1 MFEGITIDSRTVG
14 STIYGIT
21 YTKNTGKRQ
30 LEKNWSVSGSAG
42 MELMPMLYIAVV
54 REGTVVGHV
63 PRRIS
68 RVCSL
73 FIRRGGVIRCCVT
86 DRRRYSSDL
95 PQEGLEIPCLLSFEL
110 PTYTSQPNVKFI
122 VT

>member
-1 MFEGITIDSRTVG
+1 METFQKESRVREYRVYKEHWEAEIGEELECQRERRNGADAYTV
-14 STIYGIT
+14 
-21 YTKNTGKRQ
+21 
-30 LEKNWSVSGSAG
+30 
-42 MELMPMLYIAVV
+42 AVV

-73 FIRRGGVIRCCVT
+73 FIIRGGVIRCCVT

-95 PQEGLEIPCLLSFEL
+95 PQ
-110 PTYTSQPNVKFI
+110 
-122 VT
+122 